1 MSVTKQMT
9 RYPLDL
15 TGKHPDNKV
24 VNERYIIDARNP
36 VFKLSAGAFYT
47 DSVVITHL
55 GEKIAP
61 RVDFTFTRLVEEAV
75 KLSNQDV
82 AAFITLKDRS
92 LSGEILITYQAV
104 GGEFQ
109 NIHNTIVDI
118 LENYKLDK
126 RGVFYNDVVNLPS
139 AFVPV
144 RHLHSIYDI
153 YGLNPI
159 ADPLNELVKLART
172 RASKIDNQTLFRLY
186 KLEEK
191 LKDLNFA
198 SADLKSL
205 AAIKQEFELIKVKID
220 NLNVET
226 LSAKVAEVQKAINE
240 RIVPTEAKIASLQSA
255 LTTTDGR
262 ITEVNG
268 NFESFKTKVNREIS
282 TLQSATTA
290 ASTRQFT
297 GRGSIE
303 LVGLHGFKLTITDD
317 PQVELNKQA
326 IASINTAITG
336 LSQRIGE
343 VDSKENPAIPRLA
356 RVEGDIKQINGKL
369 KGNDTA
375 HEKFTS
381 DISDLTRR
389 VGTVETSIT
398 SINSSIDETKRIL
411 RGEINQAISDL
422 NRSQSTLQT
431 TLNSQVESKLTQLET
446 KLNGNITSAVNS
458 AKTALE
464 ATLSSH
470 ATRLQALE
478 QKDIDHDSQLAQ
490 VKQQLEQ
497 KFGDSA
503 GSLTKQITSLS
514 EHQIEQDK
522 KIKKAEQDITALE
535 SSLSEAKQT
544 AASADTKIREDMQA
558 ARDTLKTTITDETD
572 TKIAQAEARADTKAT
587 AKLNTVKEA
596 LTGTIGGHATKIDA
610 LENKARDYETQLTT
624 INGIADKWLST
635 KPGSLVVQMS
645 EVRGQLVTV
654 NQTLTQLGQD
664 ITSGDAAVK
673 AALEQKVNEVD
684 TKHSGK
690 TAELESSMARIES
703 ESKQRDTAIEEKFK
717 SLTKTGEAT
726 EGKLAEYWHKTDA
739 IKATNGVLY
748 RPIAVNGSSDEN
760 TRGLSG
766 IRTVA
771 GWTEG
776 AYSHMK
782 KEIFMGNTDGSLAN
796 TQVLGFND
804 GWAVSVGYYDN
815 AGVFKGYC
823 RLLNTNDI
831 VDKKDPSTSPLTN
844 VKYVT
849 DEIGK
854 VTNAYT
860 QAIQTALTPV
870 NQKTTELS
878 GKIDADKAILNA
890 QGTRLQA
897 VERLAQKDEL
907 IVVNHQ
913 LFIGRPPQ
921 NVSGSDNYGCLFKDG
936 ARLSS
941 NNSFDTGLCVLEY
954 SPTLGEQSGE
964 VVTDLGS
971 LSFMKKPYTADVSNK
986 AYIINIPFKNH
997 KTFFDTIPGFIY
1009 AVDVLKNLFSYTESG
1024 PGLILSMGMEVNNYR
1039 DQSSRGAYLTIAYVN
1054 GVGVTGLWIGNSD
1067 NGEVLDVSY
1076 QVYKDQAN
1084 GVRRGRFYF
1093 SHNHLDYWLRKQN
1106 QLINHRDNADNFIMG
1121 GRFRAIEGKMK
1132 GWQLATSNT
1141 ASFDS
1146 AQPAF
1151 VNTNNQN
1158 GILTLGQLKALGKYW
1173 VNENKLYLKTG
1184 MSHSVEVSFT
1194 TNSPSTLNRLGFYLT
1209 FKNGQKAKLHSEVTI
1224 NRSVGTAYELNRFKC
1239 TTGLY
1244 NTHGVTDF
1252 GFLIDLSELIPEDE
1266 NFIVYDICVTHKREG
1281 TVRYNPGLD
1290 ELPQEPKIDMAP
1302 ILSKVQS
1309 EVRRY
1314 IAEQSKPA
1322 TSDWN
1327 LANFRAQPAAEDWS
1341 SVSVDNNNVLHAEGV
1356 ILQRFD
1362 GGDTS
1367 VFAPAQTF
1375 QITKNQEWSVPK
1387 TLVGRKA
1394 EITVR
1399 AKSRVNGGEL
1409 IHSAVRRTFI
1419 TLPEGTISI
1428 LAGELTSFGT
1438 FLTVNVNQDYPDA
1451 LTPRFSVSNS
1461 GINKVQDALLTIT
1474 V

>member
-36 VFKLSAGAFYT
+36 VFKLAAGAFYT
-47 DSVVITHL
+47 DSVKITHL
-55 GEKIAP
+55 GETLSP
-61 RVDFTFTRLVEEAV
+61 RVDFTFTRLVEDAV

-82 AAFITLKDRS
+82 ASFITLKDRS

-191 LKDLNFA
+191 LKDLSFA
-198 SADLKSL
+198 STDLKSL
-205 AAIKQEFELIKVKID
+205 ADIKQEFELIKVKLN

-226 LSAKVAEVQKAINE
+226 LSAKVAEVQKAIND
-240 RIVPTEAKIASLQSA
+240 RIVPAEAKIASLQSA

-282 TLQSATTA
+282 ILQSATTA

-343 VDSKENPAIPRLA
+343 VDSKENPAIPRLS
-356 RVEGDIKQINGKL
+356 RVEGDIKQIDGKL

-389 VGTVETSIT
+389 VGTVETNIT
-398 SINSSIDETKRIL
+398 SINGSIDETKRVL

-446 KLNGNITSAVNS
+446 KLNGNIASAVNS

-464 ATLSSH
+464 VTLSSH

-490 VKQQLEQ
+490 IKSQLEQ
-497 KFGDSA
+497 KFGDSN

-522 KIKKAEQDITALE
+522 KIKKAEQDITTLQSGLE
-535 SSLSEAKQT
+535 DAKQA

-558 ARDTLKTTITDETD
+558 ARDTLKTTITDEAD

-587 AKLNTVKEA
+587 AKLNSVKET
-596 LTGTIGGHATKIDA
+596 LTQTIGGHTTKISA
-610 LENKARDYETQLTT
+610 LENKAQDHETQLTT

-635 KPGSLVVQMS
+635 KPGSLVVQMG

-673 AALEQKVNEVD
+673 AALEQKVREVD
-684 TKHSGK
+684 TKHSNK
-690 TAELESSMARIES
+690 TAELESSLTRIES

-726 EGKLAEYWHKTDA
+726 EGKLAEYWHKTDM

-748 RPIAVNGSSDEN
+748 RPVTANGESTEEV
-760 TRGLSG
+760 RGLSG
-766 IRTVA
+766 IRTTA

-776 AYSHMK
+776 TYSHMK

-804 GWAVSVGYYDN
+804 GWTVSVGYYDN

-849 DEIGK
+849 DELAK

-860 QAIQTALTPV
+860 QSIQTALTPV

-878 GKIDADKAILNA
+878 GKIDADKAILTA
-890 QGTRLQA
+890 QGTRLEA
-897 VERLAQKDEL
+897 VERLASKDEL

-921 NVSGSDNYGCLFKDG
+921 NASGSDNYGCLFRNGTK
-936 ARLSS
+936 LSS
-941 NNSFDTGLCVLEY
+941 NNSFGSGLCVLEY
-954 SPTLGEQSGE
+954 SPTLGEQSGK
-964 VVTDLGS
+964 VITDLGS
-971 LSFMKKPYTADVSNK
+971 LSFMKRPYTADVSNK
-986 AYIINIPFKNH
+986 AYLINIPFNGTKSIH
-997 KTFFDTIPGFIY
+997 TTIPGLIS
-1009 AVDVLKNLFSYTESG
+1009 VSDVLANLFDDR
-1024 PGLILSMGMEVNNYR
+1024 PNKAALSLLLQDEIEKYR
-1039 DQSSRGAYLTIAYVN
+1039 DQNNSGAYLTIAYIN
-1054 GVGVTGLWIGNSD
+1054 GVGVIGIWVGSND
-1067 NGEVLDVSY
+1067 NGELLDISY
-1076 QVYKDQAN
+1076 QVYKDQTS

-1093 SHNHLDYWLRKQN
+1093 SHNHLDYWMRMLDK
-1106 QLINHRDNADNFIMG
+1106 LIAYKDNADNFIMG

-1132 GWQLATSNT
+1132 GWQLVASNT
-1141 ASFDS
+1141 TSFDS
-1146 AQPAF
+1146 NGAKF

-1158 GILTLGQLKALGKYW
+1158 GVLRLSQLKALGKFWANQNTLTLPTSKVSNIEVTYTTSAP
-1173 VNENKLYLKTG
+1173 VPLSRLK
-1184 MSHSVEVSFT
+1184 F
-1194 TNSPSTLNRLGFYLT
+1194 FLT
-1209 FKNGQKAKLHSEVTI
+1209 FKNGQKAQLSPEFSSSRTTDI
-1224 NRSVGTAYELNRFKC
+1224 NELNRFKHS
-1239 TTGLY
+1239 LSFN

-1252 GFLIDLSELIPEDE
+1252 GFLVDFSELTAADE
-1266 NFIVYDICVTHKREG
+1266 NFILSDICVTYKREG

-1290 ELPQEPKIDMAP
+1290 ELPQEPKIDMGP

-1341 SVSVDNNNVLHAEGV
+1341 SVTVDNNNVLHAEGV

-1367 VFAPAQTF
+1367 VFAPAQAF

-1451 LTPRFSVSNS
+1451 LTPRFSVANS

>member
-55 GEKIAP
+55 GEVITP

-126 RGVFYNDVVNLPS
+126 RGVFYNDVVNLPT

-205 AAIKQEFELIKVKID
+205 AAIKQEFDLIKVKLN

-226 LSAKVAEVQKAINE
+226 LSAKVAEVQKAIND
-240 RIVPTEAKIASLQSA
+240 RIVPAEGKLASLESA
-255 LTTTDGR
+255 LG
-262 ITEVNG
+262 EVNSKITQ
-268 NFESFKTKVNREIS
+268 NHSELLSYKTNVDRQLAILN
-282 TLQSATTA
+282 SATTA
-290 ASTRQFT
+290 ESTRRFT
-297 GRGSIE
+297 GRGRLE
-303 LVGLHGFKLTITDD
+303 KMGLHGFHLTIEDD

-343 VDSKENPAIPRLA
+343 VDSKENPALPRLS
-356 RVEGDIKQINGKL
+356 RVEGDIKEINGKL
-369 KGNDTA
+369 EGNETA
-375 HEKFTS
+375 HARFTS

-389 VGTVETSIT
+389 VGTVETNIT
-398 SINSSIDETKRIL
+398 SINNGIDETKRIL

-431 TLNSQVESKLTQLET
+431 TLNGQVESKLTQLET

-478 QKDIDHDSQLAQ
+478 QKDVDHDSQLAQ

-514 EHQIEQDK
+514 EHQVEQDK
-522 KIKKAEQDITALE
+522 KIKKSEQDITTLQSGLE
-535 SSLSEAKQT
+535 DAKQA

-558 ARDTLKTTITDETD
+558 ARDTLKTTIADETD
-572 TKIAQAEARADTKAT
+572 TKIAQAEARAGTKAT
-587 AKLNTVKEA
+587 AKLDSVKET
-596 LTGTIGGHATKIDA
+596 LTQTIGGHTTKISA
-610 LENKARDYETQLTT
+610 LENKAQDHETQLTT
-624 INGIADKWLST
+624 VNGIADKWLST
-635 KPGSLVVQMS
+635 KPGSLVVQMG

-654 NQTLTQLGQD
+654 NQTLTQLGTD
-664 ITSGDAAVK
+664 ITSGDAVVK
-673 AALEQKVNEVD
+673 AALEQKVDEVD

-690 TAELESSMARIES
+690 TAELETSLTRIEK

-717 SLTKTGEAT
+717 TLTQSGEAT

-748 RPIAVNGSSDEN
+748 RPIAVSGSTDES

-766 IRTVA
+766 IRTTA

-776 AYSHMK
+776 SYTHAK
-782 KEIFMGNTDGSLAN
+782 NEIVMGNSDGSIAN
-796 TQVLGFND
+796 SQVLGFNG
-804 GWAVSVGYYDN
+804 GWSVSIGYYDN
-815 AGVFKGYC
+815 AGAFKGYC

-831 VDKKDPSTSPLTN
+831 VDKKDPNTSPLAN

-849 DEIGK
+849 DELEK
-854 VTNAYT
+854 VTTAYN

-878 GKIDADKAILNA
+878 GKIDADKAILIA
-890 QGTRLQA
+890 QGTRLEV

-913 LFIGRPPQ
+913 LLVGRPPQ
-921 NVSGSDNYGCLFKDG
+921 NATGSDNYGCLYRDG
-936 ARLSS
+936 TKLSS
-941 NNSFDTGLCVLEY
+941 NNSFGSGLCVLEY
-954 SPTLGEQSGE
+954 SPTLGEQSGK
-964 VVTDLGS
+964 VITDLGS
-971 LSFMKKPYTADVSNK
+971 LSFMKRPYTADVSNK
-986 AYIINIPFKNH
+986 AYLINVPFNGNKSIY
-997 KTFFDTIPGFIY
+997 TTIPGFISV
-1009 AVDVLKNLFSYTESG
+1009 ADVLSNLFDNR
-1024 PGLILSMGMEVNNYR
+1024 PNKANLSLLLQDKIERYR
-1039 DQSSRGAYLTIAYVN
+1039 DQNNSGAYLTIAYVN
-1054 GVGVTGLWIGNSD
+1054 GIGVIGIWVGSND
-1067 NGEVLDVSY
+1067 NGELLDVSY
-1076 QVYKDQAN
+1076 QVYKDQTN

-1093 SHNHLDYWLRKQN
+1093 SHNHLDYWMRTADA
-1106 QLINHRDNADNFIMG
+1106 LIAYSDNADNFIMG
-1121 GRFRAIEGKMK
+1121 GRFRATEGKMK
-1132 GWQLATSNT
+1132 GWQLVASNT
-1141 ASFDS
+1141 ASFSSTGD
-1146 AQPAF
+1146 QF

-1158 GILTLGQLKALGKYW
+1158 GVLKLSQLKALGKFWANQNTLSLPTGKISNIEVTYTTSAP
-1173 VNENKLYLKTG
+1173 VPLSRLK
-1184 MSHSVEVSFT
+1184 F
-1194 TNSPSTLNRLGFYLT
+1194 FLT
-1209 FKNGQKAKLHSEVTI
+1209 FKNGQKAQLSPEFNSSRTTDV
-1224 NRSVGTAYELNRFKC
+1224 NELNRFKHS
-1239 TTGLY
+1239 LSFN

-1252 GFLIDLSELIPEDE
+1252 GFLIDFSELTTADE
-1266 NFIVYDICVTHKREG
+1266 NFVLSDICVTHRRDG
-1281 TVRYNPGLD
+1281 VIRYNPGLD
-1290 ELPQEPKIDMAP
+1290 ELPQEPKIDMGP
-1302 ILSKVQS
+1302 VLSKVQS

-1399 AKSRVNGGEL
+1399 AKSRINGGEL

>member
-55 GEKIAP
+55 GEAITP

-82 AAFITLKDRS
+82 AAFITLNDRS

-126 RGVFYNDVVNLPS
+126 RGVFYNDVVNLPT

-205 AAIKQEFELIKVKID
+205 AAIKQEFDLIKVRLD

-240 RIVPTEAKIASLQSA
+240 RIVPAEGKLASLESA
-255 LTTTDGR
+255 LGEVNSKITQNHSEFLSYK
-262 ITEVNG
+262 TEVDRQLAILN
-268 NFESFKTKVNREIS
+268 
-282 TLQSATTA
+282 SATTA
-290 ASTRQFT
+290 ESTRQFT
-297 GRGSIE
+297 GRGRLE
-303 LVGLHGFKLTITDD
+303 KMGLHGFHLTIEDD

-343 VDSKENPAIPRLA
+343 VDSKENPALPRLSK
-356 RVEGDIKQINGKL
+356 VEGDIKEINGKL
-369 KGNDTA
+369 KGNDTTHA
-375 HEKFTS
+375 KFTS

-389 VGTVETSIT
+389 VGTVETNIT
-398 SINSSIDETKRIL
+398 SINSSIDETKRVL
-411 RGEINQAISDL
+411 RGEINQAIGDL

-446 KLNGNITSAVNS
+446 KLNGSITSAVNS

-464 ATLSSH
+464 ATSSSH

-478 QKDIDHDSQLAQ
+478 QKDVDHDSQLAQ

-514 EHQIEQDK
+514 EHQVEQDK
-522 KIKKAEQDITALE
+522 KIKKAEQDITTLQSGLE
-535 SSLSEAKQT
+535 DAKQAAT
-544 AASADTKIREDMQA
+544 AADTKIREDMRA
-558 ARDTLKTTITDETD
+558 ARDTLKTTITGETD
-572 TKIAQAEARADTKAT
+572 TKMAQAEARADTKAT

-596 LTGTIGGHATKIDA
+596 LTGTIGGHTTKIDA
-610 LENKARDYETQLTT
+610 LENKARGYDTALQSINQTITDQLT
-624 INGIADKWLST
+624 NKA
-635 KPGSLVVQMS
+635 GSLLVQMG

-654 NQTLTQLGQD
+654 NQTLTQLGTD

-690 TAELESSMARIES
+690 TAELETSLTRIEK

-717 SLTKTGEAT
+717 TLTQSGEAT
-726 EGKLAEYWHKTDA
+726 EGKLAEYWHKTDT
-739 IKATNGVLY
+739 IKATNGVMY
-748 RPIAVNGSSDEN
+748 RPIAVSGSTDES

-766 IRTVA
+766 IRTTA

-776 AYSHMK
+776 SYAHTK
-782 KEIFMGNTDGSLAN
+782 NEIVMGNSDGSIAN
-796 TQVLGFND
+796 SQVLGFNG
-804 GWAVSVGYYDN
+804 GWGVSIGYYDN

-831 VDKKDPSTSPLTN
+831 VGKKYPNTSPLAN

-849 DEIGK
+849 DELGK
-854 VTNAYT
+854 VTTAYN
-860 QAIQTALTPV
+860 QAINTALTPV

-878 GKIDADKAILNA
+878 GKIDADKAILTT
-890 QGTRLQA
+890 QGTRLEA

-913 LFIGRPPQ
+913 FLVGRPPQ
-921 NVSGSDNYGCLFKDG
+921 SATGSNNLGCLFRNGIK
-936 ARLSS
+936 LSS
-941 NNSFDTGLCVLEY
+941 NNSFGSGLCVLEY
-954 SPTLGEQSGE
+954 SPTLGEQSGK
-964 VVTDLGS
+964 VITDLGS
-971 LSFMKKPYTADVSNK
+971 LSFMRRPYTPDVSNK
-986 AYIINIPFKNH
+986 AYLINIQIATNKNWAS
-997 KTFFDTIPGFIY
+997 TIPGAIQ
-1009 AVDVLKNLFSYTESG
+1009 VNQMMENLLQYSPSAGRFNSLLEDK
-1024 PGLILSMGMEVNNYR
+1024 IREYR
-1039 DQSSRGAYLTIAYVN
+1039 DQDGNGAYVTIAYVN
-1054 GVGVTGLWIGNSD
+1054 GVGIVGLWIGNS
-1067 NGEVLDVSY
+1067 NAGELLDVSY
-1076 QVYKDQAN
+1076 QVYKDQTN

-1093 SHNHLDYWLRKQN
+1093 SHNHLDHWMRVLDGLVDYK
-1106 QLINHRDNADNFIMG
+1106 DNADNFIVG
-1121 GRFRAIEGKMK
+1121 GRLRAVEGKIK
-1132 GWQLATSNT
+1132 GWQLVASNT

-1146 AQPAF
+1146 NGSQF

-1158 GILTLGQLKALGKYW
+1158 GVLKISQLKTLGNFWANQNTLTLPTGKVSNIEVTYTTDAPTPLSRLK
-1173 VNENKLYLKTG
+1173 
-1184 MSHSVEVSFT
+1184 F
-1194 TNSPSTLNRLGFYLT
+1194 FLT
-1209 FKNGQKAKLHSEVTI
+1209 FKNGQKVQLSPEFSSSRTTDI
-1224 NRSVGTAYELNRFKC
+1224 NELNRFKHV
-1239 TTGLY
+1239 LSF
-1244 NTHGVTDF
+1244 NNAHGVTDF
-1252 GFLIDLSELIPEDE
+1252 GFLIDFSELNATDS
-1266 NFIVYDICVTHKREG
+1266 NFLFYDVCVTYKREG
-1281 TVRYNPGLD
+1281 VIRYNPGLD

-1302 ILSKVQS
+1302 VLSKVQS

-1341 SVSVDNNNVLHAEGV
+1341 SVSVNNNNVLHAEGV

-1399 AKSRVNGGEL
+1399 AKSRINGGEL